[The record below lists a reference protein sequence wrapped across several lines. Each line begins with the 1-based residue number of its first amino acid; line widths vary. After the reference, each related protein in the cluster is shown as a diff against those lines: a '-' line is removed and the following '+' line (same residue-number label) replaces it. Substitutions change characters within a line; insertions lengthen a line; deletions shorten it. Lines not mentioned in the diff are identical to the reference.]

1 MKLKYAKA
9 TMRQRISKIYIIIAT
24 IFIAIVF
31 ISCVIKIGFS
41 DMMSVYCLCA
51 CIVLLLI
58 VIGVFSKITDKLNK
72 DYKYLKEDGNVEKT
86 LGNIV
91 GVGKINNGIY
101 RKNYYIIVEYDGLI
115 TRINFLEANEA
126 FSILEMLLDSYPV
139 KEQKKIPIDLYVH
152 KNKVYADLET
162 VDLSKVEGY
171 EEAVKLV
178 EDMKDDMGMKEN
190 IKDYLF

>member
-24 IFIAIVF
+24 IFITCVF

-51 CIVLLLI
+51 CIVLFLI

-72 DYKYLKEDGNVEKT
+72 DYKYLKENGNVEKT

-101 RKNYYIIVEYDGLI
+101 RKNYYIIVEYDGFI

>member
-51 CIVLLLI
+51 CIVLFLI

-72 DYKYLKEDGNVEKT
+72 DYKYLKENGNVEKT

-162 VDLSKVEGY
+162 VDLSKAEGY

>member
-1 MKLKYAKA
+1 
-9 TMRQRISKIYIIIAT
+9 
-24 IFIAIVF
+24 
-31 ISCVIKIGFS
+31 
-41 DMMSVYCLCA
+41 MMSVYCLCA

>member
-1 MKLKYAKA
+1 
-9 TMRQRISKIYIIIAT
+9 
-24 IFIAIVF
+24 
-31 ISCVIKIGFS
+31 
-41 DMMSVYCLCA
+41 
-51 CIVLLLI
+51 
-58 VIGVFSKITDKLNK
+58 
-72 DYKYLKEDGNVEKT
+72 
-86 LGNIV
+86 
-91 GVGKINNGIY
+91 
-101 RKNYYIIVEYDGLI
+101 
-115 TRINFLEANEA
+115 
-126 FSILEMLLDSYPV
+126 MLLDSYPV

>member
-9 TMRQRISKIYIIIAT
+9 TMRQKLSKIYIIIAT

-51 CIVLLLI
+51 CIVLFLI

-72 DYKYLKEDGNVEKT
+72 DYKYLKENGNVEKT

>member
-9 TMRQRISKIYIIIAT
+9 TMRQKISKIYIIIAT
-24 IFIAIVF
+24 IFITLVF

-72 DYKYLKEDGNVEKT
+72 DYKYLKENGNVEKT

>member
-9 TMRQRISKIYIIIAT
+9 TMRQKISKIYIIIAT
-24 IFIAIVF
+24 IFITCVF

-51 CIVLLLI
+51 CIVLFLI

-72 DYKYLKEDGNVEKT
+72 DYKYLKENGNVEKT

-139 KEQKKIPIDLYVH
+139 KEQKKIPIGLYVH

>member
-24 IFIAIVF
+24 IFITLVF

-51 CIVLLLI
+51 CIVLFLI

-72 DYKYLKEDGNVEKT
+72 DYKYLKENGNVEKT

>member
-72 DYKYLKEDGNVEKT
+72 DYKYLKENGNVEKT

>member
-9 TMRQRISKIYIIIAT
+9 TMRQKISKIYIIIAT
-24 IFIAIVF
+24 IFITLVF

-51 CIVLLLI
+51 CIVLFLI

-72 DYKYLKEDGNVEKT
+72 DYKYLKENGNVEKT